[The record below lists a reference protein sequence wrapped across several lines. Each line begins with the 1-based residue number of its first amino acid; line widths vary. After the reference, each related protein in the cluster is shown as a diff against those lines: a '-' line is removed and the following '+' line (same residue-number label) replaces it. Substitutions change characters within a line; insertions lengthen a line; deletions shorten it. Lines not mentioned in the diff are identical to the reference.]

1 MIGGLR
7 TITVLMLLAGVSLGV
22 FASNLIARD
31 PQPVTPVVNPRI
43 ESQVRYWRE
52 RYELD
57 ADATDRVR
65 QALQRMTQRNRELI
79 LDLQQRHRDEF
90 QAVVS
95 ETRDAIDAV
104 LMEARAARGEHP
116 VNQPSGSR
124 SAEGPGTEGR

>member
-1 MIGGLR
+1 MIRSLR

-31 PQPVTPVVNPRI
+31 PQPVAPVTNPRI

-52 RYELD
+52 RYDLD

-90 QAVVS
+90 QAVVTQ
-95 ETRDAIDAV
+95 TRNEIDAV
-104 LMEARAARGEHP
+104 LKEAGA
-116 VNQPSGSR
+116 
-124 SAEGPGTEGR
+124 TD